1 MWEQSPEPLLQDLEL
16 LPLAPLCAS
25 DDSTQL
31 LRRVATEVDKI
42 EETAQRQEISSC
54 TQILA
59 GLRFKQ
65 NVIRNLFR
73 EEIMRESVIYQDI
86 IQKGRAEGRA
96 EARQE
101 EFLLIIRLLTRQIG
115 TLDPELLERIRKLS
129 FSEWADLGEALL
141 DFSDISDLVA
151 WLEEHQGT

>member
-1 MWEQSPEPLLQDLEL
+1 MIT
-16 LPLAPLCAS
+16 CAS
-25 DDSTQL
+25 IWQKNTL
-31 LRRVATEVDKI
+31 TALPVGYWDKI
-42 EETAQRQEISSC
+42 QETAQRQEISSC

-59 GLRFKQ
+59 GLRFKKDL
-65 NVIRNLFR
+65 IRNLFR

-101 EFLLIIRLLTRQIG
+101 EFTLIIRMLTRQIG
-115 TLDPELLERIRKLS
+115 TLDPELQERIRKLS

-141 DFSDISDLVA
+141 DFSDVSDLVD